1 MMIRLKTVLMA
12 AISAWL
18 LSGCTKE
25 QVFNDPN
32 TGTVLELGFEWNKT
46 YTACLDSDDLETLQ
60 CGTALW
66 LDGER
71 VVIDLPAHEPA
82 VSAADGKF
90 HKKSLGLQ
98 TVLYRYIPVSQ
109 SVIFFFE
116 EGEVTLHWKEGGF
129 CFEGDILDGDYL
141 TICRGSAAS

>member
-1 MMIRLKTVLMA
+1 MIRLKTVLMA

-32 TGTVLELGFEWNKT
+32 AGTVLELGFEWNKT

-82 VSAADGKF
+82 VSAADGKLQ
-90 HKKSLGLQ
+90 KKSLGLQ

-109 SVIFFFE
+109 SVIFFLE
-116 EGEVTLHWKEGGF
+116 EGEVTLHWKDGGF
-129 CFEGDILDGDYL
+129 CFEGEILNADYL
-141 TICRGSAAS
+141 TICSGTAAS